1 MHQHDWQRVGLVTA
15 ACWCGAAKMVGERIP
30 PPPTISPAEQA
41 YITAKWR
48 AWYDQLLEDV
58 VE

>member
-1 MHQHDWQRVGLVTA
+1 MHEHQWQRVGVITA
-15 ACWCGAAKMVGERIP
+15 SCWCGAVTMVGEAIIAP
-30 PPPTISPAEQA
+30 PAISPAEQA